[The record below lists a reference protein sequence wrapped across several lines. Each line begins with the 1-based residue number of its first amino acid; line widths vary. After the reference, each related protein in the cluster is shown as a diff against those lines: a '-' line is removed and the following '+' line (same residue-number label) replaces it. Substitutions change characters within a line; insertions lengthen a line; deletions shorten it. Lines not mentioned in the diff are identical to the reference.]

1 MFKDRIA
8 YKKYEW
14 FTDKFKTDTLIETGT
29 FWGESSIVFSKF
41 HTNVI
46 TCEIDAININ
56 LAIANFKRN
65 GFSEESISYTKTY
78 NLKVFKFVNS
88 NKNIWLI
95 KGSSELVLETIFLG
109 ELNYNFET
117 PFTFFL
123 DAHWDTYW
131 PLIDEL
137 RLIGDFKLSDSKIII
152 HDFKVPGFD
161 DWGYD
166 SHQNQDLD
174 YDYINEYL
182 FRINPYYLPFFPDKV
197 GDGQHG
203 RGILY
208 AVPPNEI
215 DFEDYIK
222 LNRGNPPIKINESL
236 MDLNQIHKLKNNY
249 YTFNRKNNTI

>member
-1 MFKDRIA
+1 MFKDEIA
-8 YKKYEW
+8 YKKYVW

-46 TCEIDAININ
+46 TCEINDFNIKKAII
-56 LAIANFKRN
+56 NFKRN

-78 NLKVFKFVNS
+78 NLKVFKFVKS

-95 KGSSELVLETIFLG
+95 KGSSELVLESIFLG

-123 DAHWDTYW
+123 DAHWDLYW

-166 SHQNQDLD
+166 SYQNQDLD
-174 YDYINEYL
+174 YDYVNGYL
-182 FRINPYYLPFFPDKV
+182 FRINPFYLPFFPDKV
-197 GDGQHG
+197 CSSQHG

-208 AVPPNEI
+208 AIPPNEI

-236 MDLNQIHKLKNNY
+236 MDSNQINELRNNYHTFNKKNN
-249 YTFNRKNNTI
+249 II